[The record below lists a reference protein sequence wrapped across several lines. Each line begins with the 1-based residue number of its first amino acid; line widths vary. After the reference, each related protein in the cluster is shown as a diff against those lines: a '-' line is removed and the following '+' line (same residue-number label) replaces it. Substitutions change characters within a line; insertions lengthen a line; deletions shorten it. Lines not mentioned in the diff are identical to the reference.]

1 MKKTFGK
8 QAMRIMAAALVMV
21 LLMVSMAS
29 GEQSAWDCPE
39 CGRTGNLWNYCGNCA
54 HPAPWT
60 KEEGFDE
67 EKAYEAVL
75 KQLEEIEGKIG
86 SLNDYISFTESDI
99 TNINENIS
107 SITLVGRYI
116 SGLHLCII
124 EFNINISSPIAHNS
138 TLFTLPNNVNTALM
152 SVSTTISSVN
162 ATSIIGQAVTN
173 GGSRSIIAYG
183 SLNAGN
189 YIRGSFVIPTY

>member
-21 LLMVSMAS
+21 LLMVPMAS

-67 EKAYEAVL
+67 EKAYDAVL
-75 KQLEEIEGKIG
+75 KRLEEMDDSIG
-86 SLNDYISFTESDI
+86 SLNGKLTNTLILNASSFVSGNNDYTCNWSDYETIIIAIGNYSNIYQAI
-99 TNINENIS
+99 TCPTS
-107 SITLVGRYI
+107 
-116 SGLHLCII
+116 
-124 EFNINISSPIAHNS
+124 EF
-138 TLFTLPNNVNTALM
+138 
-152 SVSTTISSVN
+152 STTVSGHAICISYAGGPMWAIYQNGSAGITIIPPQSIQT
-162 ATSIIGQAVTN
+162 ATT
-173 GGSRSIIAYG
+173 
-183 SLNAGN
+183 
-189 YIRGSFVIPTY
+189 IRVWGTGKK

>member
-8 QAMRIMAAALVMV
+8 QAMRVMAAALVMV

-67 EKAYEAVL
+67 EKAYDAVL

-86 SLNDYISFTESDI
+86 SVPSGKTVEEQISVLETGKAMKVELGAMPASSDADAI
-99 TNINENIS
+99 GKAWDAIS
-107 SITLVGRYI
+107 SYYQPVFGQYQYKGQWMFMAFKYSDSQYGMMIAMHYGGTVLKM
-116 SGLHLCII
+116 HII
-124 EFNINISSPIAHNS
+124 DGEK
-138 TLFTLPNNVNTALM
+138 
-152 SVSTTISSVN
+152 SVKTIQSN
-162 ATSIIGQAVTN
+162 
-173 GGSRSIIAYG
+173 
-183 SLNAGN
+183 
-189 YIRGSFVIPTY
+189 